1 MSNKRNTGVT
11 ERRKKSRSSGMV
23 KQFVLKKEIY
33 REDGF
38 LQKNLKMFPY
48 KFEKTVDIF
57 FAHHLC
63 LLNIY

>member
-1 MSNKRNTGVT
+1 
-11 ERRKKSRSSGMV
+11 MV
-23 KQFVLKKEIY
+23 KQLVLKKEIY

-38 LQKNLKMFPY
+38 LQKNLKMFPD